1 MQPPLPSQLCWP
13 RPRPWH
19 WQQDCPHR
27 QLAWRLLLERHQLAW
42 LRRRLL
48 VEVVE
53 DEALQAQAARSRPSS
68 EAHHQPAMAAPA
80 GWLAMLCS
88 EVFLEVLLAEDEDF
102 WLYLLCRRPQPR
114 HRALLRVLAEAVEL
128 HLTVEEFC
136 RVAPRRRLGWSTC
149 LLV

>member
-1 MQPPLPSQLCWP
+1 M
-13 RPRPWH
+13 
-19 WQQDCPHR
+19 
-27 QLAWRLLLERHQLAW
+27 
-42 LRRRLL
+42 
-48 VEVVE
+48 E

-68 EAHHQPAMAAPA
+68 EAHRQPAMAAPA

-102 WLYLLCRRPQPR
+102 WLYLLCRWPQLR
-114 HRALLRVLAEAVEL
+114 HRVLLRVLAEAVDEELRWEL

-136 RVAPRRRLGWSTC
+136 RVAPRPRLGWLAC